1 MEGTWLQELSRA
13 LQTGEG
19 LAAFLP
25 AARVAGVA
33 LTVPCFSSKL
43 LPVRFR
49 VALTL
54 LLMVGTLGALPLASM
69 ATPAERAAL
78 PEGGLGAF
86 RFHGDIV
93 PSILGELLVGLC
105 LGWTT
110 FLVMGAVRAAATLLS
125 EQIGFSLGGVMD
137 PLAAESEPALRSFQ
151 AALATYI
158 FLAADLHHVV
168 LRNLADSFEFFPA
181 GAVSA
186 REAWSEVGAF
196 LVSSGF
202 HLFEAAVLLAVP
214 VTVVLLFVSM
224 VHGIL
229 SRVIP
234 ELEFLVFGF
243 PVRVFVGIGVIALSL
258 QWLSPMLQGL
268 FSEALEEGRKLTWSL
283 AG

>member
-1 MEGTWLQELSRA
+1 M
-13 LQTGEG
+13 
-19 LAAFLP
+19 
-25 AARVAGVA
+25 A
-33 LTVPCFSSKL
+33 LTVL
-43 LPVRFR
+43 L
-49 VALTL
+49 T
-54 LLMVGTLGALPLASM
+54 VGILGAMPLAWV
-69 ATPAERAAL
+69 APPAERAVAL
-78 PEGGLGAF
+78 EGGLGAF
-86 RFHGDIV
+86 RLSGGIC
-93 PSILGELLVGLC
+93 PSVLAELLIGLC

-151 AALATYI
+151 AVLAAYI
-158 FLAADLHHVV
+158 FLVADMHHVV
-168 LRNLADSFEFFPA
+168 LRNLADSFALFPA
-181 GAVSA
+181 GAVSVG
-186 REAWSEVGAF
+186 EAWSEVGAF

-202 HLFEAAVLLAVP
+202 HLFEAAVLLAIP

-243 PVRVFVGIGVIALSL
+243 PVRVFVGIGVTALSL
-258 QWLSPMLQGL
+258 QWISPVLQGL
-268 FSEALEEGRKLTWSL
+268 FSAALEEGRKLTSSL